1 MRDEATTL
9 ITDTAAP
16 APSASELRSAPA
28 TRVKLTPLKKLTRT
42 HLAVDARPEAIEALR
57 QAAGRVAEKL
67 GAQLKT
73 NVACKA
79 TLQAATLHPFSH
91 LAARS
96 LFVMLELGGEALAV
110 LELDGLGVGALLS
123 RITGNNEPAGLPA
136 RLASI
141 EEAALG
147 WVVLSTLAELRA
159 EPTLAPFAPRLL
171 SLTLDRGE
179 VLQQLDA
186 RRRHLAIQL
195 ELQLGE
201 KHALGRLLVPALW
214 LQSKFD
220 ALPTEAA
227 PPALDEV
234 LAATLPATCL
244 IGSALLNPDDVANLA
259 VGDVLFVGVTQQA
272 SGLCGPGRVLTPSFE
287 LRGAFT
293 EAGFTLTRALERPT
307 QEHPMSQQIDPSVP
321 VEVEVELTR
330 LRVPLHQLG
339 TVRPGAIL
347 PLHLNAAQ
355 QVVVRI
361 GDKAVAKA
369 ELVEIEGE
377 IGARIVAML

>member
-1 MRDEATTL
+1 MRDQTTL
-9 ITDTAAP
+9 ITETAAP

-28 TRVKLTPLKKLTRT
+28 TRVKLTPTSKLTRA
-42 HLAVDARPEAIEALR
+42 HLAVEARAQTVATLGEAT
-57 QAAGRVAEKL
+57 GRVAEKL

-73 NVACKA
+73 TVTCKA
-79 TLQAATLHPFSH
+79 ALQAATLHPFSH

-96 LFVMLELGGEALAV
+96 LFVMLELGGDTVAV
-110 LELDGLGVGALLS
+110 LELDALGTGALLT
-123 RITGNNEPAGLPA
+123 RITGNNEPAGLPT

-147 WVVLSTLAELRA
+147 WVVLSALAELRK
-159 EPTLAPFAPRLL
+159 EPAFAPFTPRLL
-171 SLTLDRGE
+171 SLTLERGD

-186 RRRHLAIQL
+186 RRRHLAVQL
-195 ELQLGE
+195 ELGLGE
-201 KHALGRLLVPALW
+201 TNALARLLVPASW
-214 LQSKFD
+214 LQARFD
-220 ALPTEAA
+220 ALPVEA
-227 PPALDEV
+227 PPAARDEV
-234 LAATLPATCL
+234 LTATLPATCI
-244 IGSALLNPDDVANLA
+244 IGSALLPHSDAANLA
-259 VGDVLFVGVTQQA
+259 IGDVLFVGVTQEA
-272 SGLCGPGRVLTPSFE
+272 HGLVGPGRVLTPSFE

-307 QEHPMSQQIDPSVP
+307 QENPMSQQVDPSVP

-330 LRVPLHQLG
+330 LRLPLHQLG
-339 TVRPGAIL
+339 TVRPGSVI
-347 PLHLNAAQ
+347 PLHINAAQ

-361 GDKAVAKA
+361 GDRAVAKA

>member
-1 MRDEATTL
+1 MRDEAATQ
-9 ITDTAAP
+9 ITET
-16 APSASELRSAPA
+16 APSPLELRTTAA
-28 TRVKLTPLKKLTRT
+28 TRVKLQPLQKLTRA
-42 HLAVDARPEAIEALR
+42 HLSVDTRVGAVEAMREANARI
-57 QAAGRVAEKL
+57 AEKL

-73 NVACKA
+73 TLTCKA
-79 TLQAATLHPFSH
+79 TLQSATLHPFSH
-91 LAARS
+91 LAARA
-96 LFVMLELGGEALAV
+96 LFVLLELGGESLAV
-110 LELDGLGVGALLS
+110 FELDALGVGALLS

-147 WVVLSTLAELRA
+147 WVVLSALAELRA
-159 EPTLAPFAPRLL
+159 EPALAAFSPRLV

-186 RRRHLAIQL
+186 RRRHLAVQL
-195 ELQLGE
+195 ELKLGE
-201 KHALGRLLVPALW
+201 TSALGRLLVPALW
-214 LQSKFD
+214 LQAKFD
-220 ALPTEAA
+220 ALATEAA
-227 PPALDEV
+227 PPAREEV

-244 IGSALLNPDDVANLA
+244 IGSALLNPTDVAQLA
-259 VGDVLFVGVTQQA
+259 VGDVLFVGVTQHA
-272 SGLCGPGRVLTPSFE
+272 EGLAGPGRLLTPSFE
-287 LRGAFT
+287 LRGAFS
-293 EAGFTLTRALERPT
+293 EAGFTLTRAFERPT
-307 QEHPMSQQIDPSVP
+307 QEHPMSQSVDPSVP

-330 LRVPLHQLG
+330 LRLPLHQLG
-339 TVRPGAIL
+339 TLRPGAVL

-361 GDKAVAKA
+361 GDKAVARA